1 MSGDGVIAVSGATGF
16 LGVHVVAALAR
27 EGRRI
32 RILARRDPAHEL
44 WRGIALDVVPG
55 RLEDSRSLERL
66 TLGADAVIH
75 VAGLIRARD
84 PSDFLRANRDG
95 THAIAQAARQYA
107 PASRFV
113 AISSLAAREPQLSPY
128 AASKRAGEE
137 AARDVYRDTPDRLV
151 IVRPPV
157 IYGPWDHETLAIF
170 KAASHA
176 LVPIFGSG
184 RTAVVHAAD
193 AAAAI
198 VRLAAGAG
206 AAGLY
211 ALADCNPAGYS
222 AQELMGE
229 AARAV
234 GRIPHFARVPGGALL
249 AAGKMSGWWGR
260 VRGRAPLFTAGKARE
275 MLHPDW
281 SVSSGELLPSAIYQ
295 SRIGISEGFRA
306 TAAWYKAA
314 KWLT

>member
-1 MSGDGVIAVSGATGF
+1 MSGDGVVAVTGATGF
-16 LGVHVVAALAR
+16 LGLHIVVALAR
-27 EGRRI
+27 EGRTV

-44 WRGIALDVVPG
+44 WRGIALDVVRG
-55 RLEDSRSLERL
+55 SLEDSPALERL

-75 VAGLIRARD
+75 AAGLIKARD
-84 PSDFLRANRDG
+84 PSEFFRVNRDG
-95 THAIAQAARQYA
+95 ARAVAQAARQYA
-107 PASRFV
+107 PASQFV
-113 AISSLAAREPQLSPY
+113 AVSSITAREPQLSHY
-128 AASKRAGEE
+128 AASKLAGEQAVRAE
-137 AARDVYRDTPDRLV
+137 YRDKPDQLV
-151 IVRPPV
+151 IVRPPA
-157 IYGPWDHETLAIF
+157 IYGPWDRETLAIF

-176 LVPIFGSG
+176 VVPIFGSG
-184 RTAVVHAAD
+184 RTAVVHVAD

-198 VRLAAGAG
+198 SRLAVGTG

-222 AQELMGE
+222 AQDLMGE

-234 GRIPHFARVPGGALL
+234 GRIPHFARVPDGALL
-249 AAGKMSGWWGR
+249 AAGRVSAWWGR
-260 VRGRAPLFTAGKARE
+260 MRGRAPMFTAGKARE

-281 SVSSGELLPSAIYQ
+281 SVSSGELLPSTIYRSQ
-295 SRIGISEGFRA
+295 IGISEGFRA

>member
-16 LGVHVVAALAR
+16 LGVHIVAALAR

-44 WRGIALDVVPG
+44 WRGIELEVVPG

-66 TLGADAVIH
+66 TLGAEAVIH
-75 VAGLIRARD
+75 VAGLIKARD
-84 PSDFLRANRDG
+84 SSEFLRINRDG
-95 THAIAQAARQYA
+95 TLAIAQAAKQHA
-107 PASRFV
+107 AASRFI

-128 AASKRAGEE
+128 AASKRASEE
-137 AARDVYRDTPDRLV
+137 AAYDVYRDKRDQLV
-151 IVRPPV
+151 VVRPPV
-157 IYGPWDHETLAIF
+157 IYGPWDRETLAIF
-170 KAASHA
+170 KTASHR

-184 RTAVVHAAD
+184 RIAVVHVAD

-198 VRLAAGAG
+198 ARLAIGAG
-206 AAGLY
+206 GAGLY
-211 ALADCNPAGYS
+211 ALADDNPAGYS
-222 AQELMGE
+222 MRELMGE
-229 AARAV
+229 AARALGRV
-234 GRIPHFARVPGGALL
+234 PNFVRIPDWALL
-249 AAGKMSGWWGR
+249 IAGQSSAWLGR
-260 VRGRAPLFTAGKARE
+260 MRGDAPIFSVGKARE

-281 SVSSGELLPSAIYQ
+281 SVAPGEVLPSAIYQ

-306 TAAWYKAA
+306 TAAWYKGA